1 MAVVEFLISDF
12 EKLCGLQKEKIIEG
26 LTNIGAPCEEEPEV
40 KKLIVELTPNR
51 PDWFAMEGLA
61 RSLRSYYFK
70 EINEYKAK
78 KGDYVVQVDKSVA
91 KVRPYTVCAVVK
103 GLKMTDER
111 IADMV
116 QVQEKLIATLG
127 RWVKK
132 FGMGLYPL
140 ERIRFPVRYTTMKP
154 EEIRYLPLNYP
165 NAADAREIIEEHEKG
180 RAYGHIIK
188 NFERWPVFVDAD
200 NKIMALI
207 PIVNSAETGKVGL
220 DTKDIFIEV
229 SGIDGRVISTALNI
243 IVAMFADMG
252 GEVYTVDVKYPNNI
266 VRTPDLKPKK
276 MKLDIEKMN
285 KLLGLSLKKPEVI
298 ALAARMGYIMEGD
311 SVLVPPFR
319 ADVIGQVDVVEDI
332 AIAYG
337 YNNFEPA
344 LPDFFSPGKLNRKL
358 ETEHATMRGMG
369 FLEMKTFILTNESKA
384 EAVGYGKGLK
394 KITNPSGEEFT
405 CLRPTLIVE
414 LLDVFRN
421 NKTKGLPQK
430 FYEIGL
436 VYEESKEKNK
446 LVFGIMDKKV
456 EFSDARGYLQT
467 LMKERDMKFSL
478 EKTANPAFDSLR
490 AGDVFAAGQRKGV
503 FGRVNQKILDQ
514 YGLEFNVYA
523 CEIEV
528 E

>member
-12 EKLCGLQKEKIIEG
+12 EKLCGLPKEKIIEG

-70 EINEYKAK
+70 EIREYKAK
-78 KGDYVVQVDKSVA
+78 KGEYIVHVDKSVA
-91 KVRPYTVCAVVK
+91 KVRPYTVCAIVK
-103 GLKMTDER
+103 GLTMTDER

-140 ERIRFPVRYTTMKP
+140 ERIKFPVRYTTMKP

-165 NAADAREIIEEHEKG
+165 NVADAREIIEKHEKG
-180 RAYGHIIK
+180 KAYGHIIK

-207 PIVNSAETGKVGL
+207 PIVNSADSGKVGL
-220 DTKDIFIEV
+220 DTKEIFIEV
-229 SGIDGRVISTALNI
+229 SGIDGNVISAALNI
-243 IVAMFADMG
+243 IVTMFADMG
-252 GEVYTVDVKYPNNI
+252 GEIYTVDVKYPNNT
-266 VRTPDLKPKK
+266 VKTPDLKPKK

-285 KLLGLSLKKPEVI
+285 KLLGLTLKKHEV
-298 ALAARMGYIMEGD
+298 AVLASRMGYIMEGN
-311 SVLVPPFR
+311 SVLIPPFR
-319 ADVIGQVDVVEDI
+319 ADVIHEVDVFEDM

-337 YNNFEPA
+337 YNNFEPTM
-344 LPDFFSPGKLNRKL
+344 PDFFTPGKLLAKHNTL
-358 ETEHATMRGMG
+358 HDAMRNMG
-369 FLEMKTFILTNESKA
+369 FLEMKTFVLTNELKA
-384 EAVGYGKGLK
+384 DALGYGKGLK
-394 KITNPSGEEFT
+394 KITNPSCEEFT
-405 CLRPTLIVE
+405 CLRPTLLVE

-421 NKTKGLPQK
+421 NKTKGLPQR

-436 VYEESKEKNK
+436 VYEEGKERNR

-456 EFSDARGYLQT
+456 EFSQARGFLQT
-467 LMKERDMKFSL
+467 LMKEQGKTFSL
-478 EKTANPAFDSLR
+478 DKTASHVFDSLR
-490 AGDVFAAGQRKGV
+490 AGDVFVDGQKKGV
-503 FGRVNQKILDQ
+503 FGRLNQRILDQ
-514 YGLEFNVYA
+514 YGLEFDVYA
-523 CEIEV
+523 CELDV